1 MIALR
6 PEDVRLSNPRG
17 HFDARRKAWGDEVL
31 PHRTKILGEEYDFV
45 RFAGDFDFLGAPMV
59 NPDGIDRQAL
69 EALFTKFQC
78 SHLFPQY
85 SRTSL
90 CHDTCLPRTRSP
102 RIHRMAAG
110 E

>member
-1 MIALR
+1 MIALSPR
-6 PEDVRLSNPRG
+6 RSGSQAIPRG

-85 SRTSL
+85 SHL
-90 CHDTCLPRTRSP
+90 VVP
-102 RIHRMAAG
+102 
-110 E
+110 